1 MVNEPKFVPPLGLT
15 RQRVDIV
22 LGNINMLGK
31 NVKNAWSGAL
41 E

>member
-15 RQRVDIV
+15 RQRIDLLIQDT
-22 LGNINMLGK
+22 NMLGK
-31 NVKNAWSGAL
+31 NVKQAWAGAL